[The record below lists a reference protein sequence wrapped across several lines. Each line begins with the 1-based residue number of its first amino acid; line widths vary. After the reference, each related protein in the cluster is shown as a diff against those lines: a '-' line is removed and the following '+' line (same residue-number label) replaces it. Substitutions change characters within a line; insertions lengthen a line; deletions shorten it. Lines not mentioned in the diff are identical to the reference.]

1 MVSAPPIIQDGV
13 LTCLQNGCTAT
24 FEVGTSDW
32 YAWLETTC
40 TFTFRSSHG
49 TFTARK
55 ERAGNKRGGLYWRAY
70 RKRNGTLR
78 RVYMGK
84 SEELTL
90 QRLES
95 AATILAGQGDN
106 SHRTNIHPF
115 TDHSSHTLLNDNH
128 IFTSL
133 LAAELR
139 PIPRRDSFSP
149 ACDSVLPTYLTPLI
163 GREQDVDAVSELLQR
178 SEVRLLTLT
187 GPGGVGKTRLG
198 VQVAER
204 TRPRFADGVCFVSLA
219 SINDIG
225 LVLPTIAQAL
235 GLPETEPTR
244 LLEYLKISLY
254 GQHLLLLLDNF
265 EQVVGVASLLGE
277 LLIACPSLKAL
288 VTSRTPLRLL
298 GEYEFPV
305 LPLTF
310 PGQKESL
317 DAEGIAQ
324 YSAVALFLQCVSAS
338 SPVFSLTDENVAIIA
353 DICTHLDGIPLAIEL
368 AAARMKLLSPKTLLV
383 RLQHSLD
390 LLTVGMRNLPP
401 RQQTIRNTIK
411 WSYDLLGYH
420 EQRLFR
426 CLSVFVGGFTLKAAK
441 AVCDACGDL
450 SIDIFDGVATLIENS
465 LLQSVKQA
473 EDEPRF
479 RLLQTIREFGLECL
493 AGSGEQE
500 CIKNAH
506 AYYILALAEETSLE
520 SKSAEQGQWLSRL
533 EQEHDNLRAAFNWL
547 IEREELEKAL
557 RLGCALHW
565 FWEMHGDL
573 SEGRQWLEKALGIN
587 HRASEPMRARALSIA
602 GELAYMQG
610 AYDRTEVH
618 CRDSI
623 LLFQELGDRHGI
635 AINLNI
641 LGFMERSR
649 GRYEAA
655 NALREESLV
664 LFGELEDQEGIIH
677 SLILLG
683 SVLAYQGKYARASML
698 VEEGLAKARRWGY
711 KYVIG
716 DALNIAATI
725 AFFQGQYATARS
737 MIEESLT
744 LHSAFKDQR
753 GRAYDLSF
761 LGQIA
766 LQFERKHSVAQ
777 ALIEDALAIL
787 KELGDQR
794 GIAKAHYRLGCVAL
808 AQDDFNGARTSY
820 MQCLAILWEVE
831 DSWLIA
837 AVMEKFAQIALAQ
850 EHAVWAAR
858 LCAAAEVLREAMGVP
873 VPPIER
879 ANFKHTVS
887 SIRTQLGEEVFAT
900 VWVEGRAMTPRQ
912 AFATRELVSLQQEYT
927 MTQLVPKVIQTYPMG
942 VTAREVDVLR
952 LVAEGLTDAQVAEK
966 LVLSPR
972 TISSHLRSIY
982 NKLGVNSRTAATRFA
997 FENHLV

>member
-1 MVSAPPIIQDGV
+1 MVSAPPIVQDGV
-13 LTCLQNGCTAT
+13 LTCLQNGWTAR
-24 FEVGTSDW
+24 FEVDTSEWHD
-32 YAWLETTC
+32 WLETAC

-55 ERAGNKRGGLYWRAY
+55 ERASNKRGGLYWRAY
-70 RKRNGTLR
+70 RKRDGKLR
-78 RVYMGK
+78 RVYLGK

-95 AATILAGQGDN
+95 AATVLAGQGN
-106 SHRTNIHPF
+106 YSARLNKHPF
-115 TDHSSHTLLNDNH
+115 TDHSSRTLLDEDN

-133 LAAELR
+133 LVAELR
-139 PIPRRDSFSP
+139 SIPQSDNFSK
-149 ACDSVLPTYLTPLI
+149 ACASVLPNYLTPLL
-163 GREQDVDAVSELLQR
+163 GREQDVQVVSELLQR
-178 SEVRLLTLT
+178 SEVRLLTLA

-198 VQVAER
+198 VQVAEGMR
-204 TRPRFADGVCFVSLA
+204 SGFADGVCFVSLA
-219 SINDIG
+219 SIKDIE

-235 GLPETEPTR
+235 GLPETEPAT
-244 LLEYLKISLY
+244 LLEHLKISLY

-265 EQVVGVASLLGE
+265 EQVVGIASLLGE
-277 LLIACPSLKAL
+277 LLISCPSLKAL
-288 VTSRTPLRLL
+288 VTSRTALRLQ

-310 PGQKESL
+310 PAQKESL
-317 DAEGIAQ
+317 DAEKIPQ

-338 SPVFSLTDENVAIIA
+338 NPGFSLTNENAFIIS
-353 DICTHLDGIPLAIEL
+353 DICAHLDGLPLAIEL
-368 AAARMKLLSPKTLLV
+368 AAARMKLLSPKALLV
-383 RLQHSLD
+383 RLQHRLD
-390 LLTVGMRNLPP
+390 LLTDGRRNLPP
-401 RQQTIRNTIK
+401 RQQTLRNTIK

-441 AVCDACGDL
+441 AVCDASDDM
-450 SIDIFDGVATLIENS
+450 SIDIFDGVSTLVENS

-479 RLLQTIREFGLECL
+479 RLLETIREFGLECL
-493 AGSGEQE
+493 AGSEEQE

-506 AYYILALAEETSLE
+506 ANYILALVEETSQE
-520 SKSAEQGQWLSRL
+520 SKSAEQGQWLSLL

-557 RLGCALHW
+557 RLSCALHW

-573 SEGRQWLEKALGIN
+573 SEGRQWLEKALGSN
-587 HRASEPMRARALSIA
+587 RSASEPIRARALSIA

-610 AYDRTEVH
+610 AYDRTEVY

-623 LLFQELGDRHGI
+623 ILFQELGDRHGI

-683 SVLAYQGKYARASML
+683 SVLTYQGQYARASML
-698 VEEGLAKARRWGY
+698 VEEGLAKARQWGY
-711 KYVIG
+711 KYIIS

-725 AFFQGQYATARS
+725 AFFQGQYATARC

-753 GRAYDLSF
+753 GQAYDLSF
-761 LGQIA
+761 LGHIA
-766 LQFERKHSVAQ
+766 LLFERKHSVAQ

-808 AQDDFNGARTSY
+808 AKDDFKRARTSY

-831 DSWLIA
+831 DTWLIA

-850 EHAVWAAR
+850 EHAAWAAR

-873 VPPIER
+873 LPPIER
-879 ANFKHTVS
+879 ANYNHLVS
-887 SIRTQLGEEVFAT
+887 SIRIQLGKGVFAT
-900 VWVEGRAMTPRQ
+900 VWAEGRAMTPRQ
-912 AFATRELVSLQQEYT
+912 ALAAREIVSLQQEYT
-927 MTQLVPKVIQTYPMG
+927 MAQSVSKAIQTYPMG

-952 LVAEGLTDAQVAEK
+952 LVAEGLTDAQAAEK

-982 NKLGVNSRTAATRFA
+982 NKLGVNSRVAATRFA